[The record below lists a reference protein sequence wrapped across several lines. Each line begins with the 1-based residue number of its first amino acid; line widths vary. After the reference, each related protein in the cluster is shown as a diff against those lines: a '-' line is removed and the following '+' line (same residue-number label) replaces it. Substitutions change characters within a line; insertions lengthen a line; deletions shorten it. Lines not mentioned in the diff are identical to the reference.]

1 LEIRLN
7 NYRKRIITNNQQIM
21 KKLLTIPKQANVNIK
36 ESSTKDIAI
45 IGVSLK
51 LADYEDTENFWEDL
65 VSAKDR
71 IRAIPEQRKKDAD
84 DILRFMG
91 QDPEQLSYREMA
103 YLDRV
108 DEFDYRFF
116 HLSPKEAEIMSPNQ
130 RLFMQTA
137 WKALED
143 AGYGGTKLK
152 GAKVGVF
159 MGMSSAHEY
168 GELAGQIYRDDSE
181 QIFLSN
187 VPSNTATR
195 LSFVLDWRGPALMVD
210 TACSSS
216 LTAVHLACR
225 ALRANECK
233 LALVG
238 TVKTAILPVALEKV
252 EIESSDG
259 RTRTFD
265 DSSDG
270 TGGGEGVIAVLLK
283 PLNQALKDEDSIY
296 AVIKGSALNQDGTAA
311 GMTVPNADAQAE
323 LIDQAWKDAG
333 IDPRN
338 LKFIEA
344 HGTGTKLGDPIEI
357 DGINKA
363 FAKYTGDR
371 QFCAVGSVKTN
382 FGHLD
387 HAAGLIGLVK
397 AALSLQKKKIPPL
410 AHFKKAN
417 GKIPFENSPVFPAD
431 RLIDLSDAEQPLLCG
446 VSAFGLSGVNCHVV
460 LEEAPAPKQSDVS
473 PKVFH
478 RFEKKRCWLKVPAAP
493 YATNRDAV
501 FIKQA
506 PAQTSGQL
514 IYEIGIDSGEDW
526 LLNEHKAGGQKC
538 LVGAAYFQLLSEIAK
553 KQGYQS
559 PVEINNL
566 FWENLLAISPEQ
578 IRTSPD
584 RLVATLKASP
594 DGHAVSILRKQPTGT
609 WTQYATAEI
618 KNAPEQAPARL
629 DIEQIKAR
637 CETINR
643 SGRGFNSGNQGLVE
657 VGRRWDCL
665 AKIWKNDNE
674 RLTLLK
680 LKDEFKAD
688 LNRFDFHPPLLDAAL
703 SSGLTEAGFLPMM
716 CDSAI
721 LYRPV
726 GGEIYSYVT
735 AKSESEEIQKY
746 DVVLAD
752 ADGQVCAEFRGLTFK
767 RVQHQCGLFS
777 AVWLPK
783 QQQHV
788 QTAGEVCVLGH
799 FSPLQDRQTF
809 AIPRTENECL
819 ALIENLEKH
828 RIGRI
833 IYSPTLPDNDCASLA
848 ELETSLELGV
858 TGLFRLVKSLI
869 KHDGTRPLEILVIGK
884 NTFAVTNSEA
894 RLNPAYAA
902 LSGLA
907 KVIPLEYDNIACK
920 FLDLDDSATG
930 EQVLAEFT
938 GFDGTARPAAYCN
951 GTRYEQD
958 FRAIQST
965 ATAVAIKE
973 GGVYLITGGLGGMG
987 IAFAK
992 DLAAQK
998 HVKLAL
1004 IGRSGLPPRE
1014 EWAAVQDAKTVEKI
1028 NAILAIEASG
1038 SEVLVIA
1045 ADVSAPPQI
1054 EKAVNETREKL
1065 GNIDGVLHCAGI
1077 AGNGYLFRKEE
1088 ATFAGVLRPKI
1099 QGTWL
1104 LDRLTRQDKPD
1115 FFILCS
1121 ALSAVLGA
1129 PGQGDYIAAN
1139 AYQDAFAAFR
1149 NKQGLRTLA
1158 INWPAWKE
1166 TGMAFD
1172 WQATEGQYAL
1182 TTKEAID
1189 LLHQLLAYEGSQG
1202 IIVPP
1207 DLVIQDLSQSR
1218 KEKEPTE
1225 TKAEQTATVVLSGR
1239 DDGNYSSMEI
1249 AVAQAWAEVLGY
1261 DEINVLDDYYSL
1273 GGDSIDANKISNLIA
1288 KKLGAK
1294 VSMEVIFSH
1303 PTIAKYAAFIDNKNR
1318 PSESRSIE
1326 TVEKQPYYPASAAQ
1340 RRLYI
1345 LWELSKQSLGYN
1357 LPCILFIENRV
1368 DAGQLAR
1375 AFEKLI
1381 ARHESFRVSF
1391 AMKEGRLVQMIAD
1404 PVDFTLPEIAL
1415 KKSELDAYAKKFS
1428 RSFDLAK
1435 APLLRAELAT
1445 LDTGEQ
1451 VLLFDVHHIVADAFS
1466 LQIIFQ
1472 ELNALYKNE
1481 NLSELKIQYKD
1492 FARWQNAHFETE
1504 AFKVHQDYWLKQFEQ
1519 DIPVLDFPYDFQ
1531 RPPVITYE
1539 GAVLSFS
1546 VEEDLLNKVRHFS
1559 AKNETTPF
1567 MVFLSAFYLLF
1578 YKYSRQEDIIIA
1590 IADLGR
1596 NAPEVSETI
1605 GMFINHLA
1613 IRAFPKADKTP
1624 TAFLAE
1630 VKELMVNAYA
1640 HQEYPFDQLVQ
1651 KLNLPR
1657 DMSRDPLTGITF
1669 SYMNFEQPE
1678 QDENGLQFR
1687 PYQGQVKDSSK
1698 FDMAIFGTEFPD
1710 KIDFAIEYY
1719 SAILSAATMQ
1729 QFGARFLKT
1738 LDELVGEAAET
1749 IADIDVLMPE
1759 ERERI
1764 LVYFNRTDAAY
1775 PADQCVHEF
1784 FEAQAEKTPDAVAL
1798 VFGEKS
1804 LSYSELNSLAN
1815 QTARHL
1821 QSLGVGPEVL
1831 VGVCM
1836 TRSIEMIVG
1845 MLGILKAG
1853 GAYLPLDPEYPAE
1866 RLAFMVE
1873 DAQILV
1879 LLTQSS
1885 LTGTLP
1891 ATQAQVLCMDSAAE
1905 SLLQLEQS
1913 NIQSGVKP
1921 ENLSY
1926 VIYTSGSTGKPKGVA
1941 IEHRN
1946 TAAFISWSKTVF
1958 SPEELAGVAATTSIC
1973 FDLSVFEIFV
1983 PLAVGGRII
1992 LLENALRLP
2001 ELPADA
2007 NVTLL
2012 NTVPSVINEL
2022 VKLDLIPAS
2031 VQVVNLAGEAL
2042 KNDLVQRVYQSDTI
2056 KKVYNLYGPTE
2067 DTTYSTFALMKK
2079 GDTEAPLIGRPID
2092 NTQAFILDSNCR
2104 PVPIG
2109 VAGELYLGGAG
2120 LARGYLNRPE
2130 MTDERFIANPFGE
2143 AGSRLYK
2150 TGDLARFLA
2159 DGNIQY
2165 LGRLDNQ
2172 VKIRGFRIEI
2182 PEIEATLGKYPAIVE
2197 SAVLALESADRKE
2210 KTLVAYIVAEQN
2222 LDLAELRKFLNQWLP
2237 SHMAPSSFI
2246 LLDAMPLTPN
2256 GKMDRRA
2263 LEAIGGNSGVP
2274 ETQAVMPQTELEG
2287 QIAQLWKKILRV
2299 DKVGIHDNFFEV
2311 GGHSLL
2317 LLQLQQELQ
2326 AVLGKRPPMVD
2337 LFHYPTI
2344 HAFAAHLT
2352 GGAKAPESA
2361 APAPAVSSA
2370 TKDIAVIGMAGRFP
2384 GANDVDSFW
2393 ANLRDG
2399 VESISFFSEDEL
2411 LAEGIAPELVNNP
2424 AYVKANGILDGI
2436 EFFDAGFFGFSP
2448 REAEIMD
2455 PQQRLFMECAAAA
2468 IEHGGYD
2475 AERIN
2480 RPVGVFAGAGM
2491 NTYYT
2496 DNLSSNRE
2504 LLQAVGDY
2512 QLMVSNQNDFITT
2525 RTSYKLNLK
2534 GPSVNIQTACSTSLV
2549 AVHMAC
2555 QSLLNGE
2562 CDIALAGGVSVKAN
2576 QKRGYLYVDGMI
2588 LSPDGHCRAFD
2599 AAAQGTVGGNG
2610 VGIVMLKKLDQAIAD
2625 RDCIHAVI
2633 KGSAINNDGILKAG
2647 YTAPSVEGQAEV
2659 ITRAMRGIA
2668 PETITY
2674 IETHGT
2680 GTPMGDPIEIAALSQ
2695 AYQAHTEKKQFCAI
2709 GSVKTN
2715 IGHLDA
2721 AAGVAGLIKTIQ
2733 ALKHKALPPSL
2744 HFEKPNPEIDFAG
2757 SPFYVNS
2764 KQAEWTSGET
2774 PRRAGVSSFGI
2785 GGTNAHLVLEEAPEF
2800 VSDSHEQRPQ
2810 VLLLSARTEA
2820 ALEKATANLA
2830 EYFRQNP
2837 GIDLA
2842 DAAFTLNTGRKAFK
2856 HRRMLVCRTV
2866 DEAVKAL
2873 TTANGLLSRKCE
2885 NGGHPVVF
2893 LFSGQGSQYVN
2904 MASRLYADEPIFRE
2918 QVDRCA
2924 NILIP
2929 LMGLDIREIL
2939 YPGNGATE
2947 QYATKL
2953 EQTAVAQ
2960 PALFVIEYALSQL
2973 WMAWGIQPAA
2983 MLGHSIGEYVAA
2995 CLAGVFSLEQ
3005 ALELVALRGRLMQS
3019 LPAGA
3024 MLSVVLSE
3032 QQIQPYLSADISL
3045 AAVNAPSLCVV
3056 SGPTEAIEALENR
3069 LALQDIQSIRLHTS
3083 HAFHSAMME
3092 PILPAFV
3099 DCLSKM
3105 ALKAPQKPYISNLS
3119 GDWITA
3125 EQAIDPNYW
3134 ARHLRSAVRF
3144 SDGLETLLKDPASV
3158 FLEVGP
3164 GRVLTTLVKRHSPA
3178 TGEPETV
3185 SSLPSPKDPV
3195 DDHQA
3200 VLGALGKL
3208 WLAEA
3213 AVDWFAVHE
3222 RMKPSR
3228 IAMPTYPFERQRYW
3242 IAGKDAPAGNSP
3254 VPQNKKEKLPDWFY
3268 IPSWKISAPLNVWLE
3283 EESTP
3288 EPANWLLF
3296 VDDCGLGDWLA
3307 EQLEGL
3313 GQTVVTVKAGKEWN
3327 RLSDNAYMLNPETAE
3342 DYESLLNELSATQSL
3357 PQTIVH
3363 LWSVNRL
3370 DSRGTEAE
3378 ITSQA
3383 QATGFYSLLFLAQ
3396 ALGKQ
3401 QQQSPLELIAVS
3413 NNMQAV
3419 TGDEQ
3424 LQPQKATLLGPV
3436 QTIPQEY
3443 ANIQCRNVDV
3453 ILPIA
3458 NTESEQRLIGQ
3469 LLAEILGKTNDRV
3482 IAYRGKQ
3489 RWLPSYEPVH
3499 LEQAKTK
3506 KRSLLKQQGTY
3517 LVTGGLGG
3525 IGLTLAEYLA
3535 ENFSANLVLIGRSA
3549 FPEPKD
3555 WAGWLENHEADDE
3568 TSLKI
3573 QALQA
3578 LENQGAKLWIAQADA
3593 ANLQQMQAVVAKANE
3608 RFGPING
3615 VIHAAGLAGGG
3626 VIQRKTPDIAAS
3638 VLTPKVDGSVVLH
3651 TLFKDAKLDFLL
3663 LCSSLSAIFE
3673 AFGQVDYCA
3682 ANAFLDA
3689 YANYLRS
3696 QGIPAVSLNWDLWRE
3711 VGMAVKTATPDSL
3724 RERREQEMLLGIAPE
3739 EGREVF
3745 RLVMESALT
3754 RLVVSTQKLEP
3765 RMELATAAGLPE
3777 PEPNT
3782 ADSAMR
3788 MHSRPEL
3795 SVPLVVPRSNIELAL
3810 VNIWQKLLGIEPIG
3824 TQDDFFEL
3832 GGDSLLAIGLIS
3844 KIKEKLNKELSTAS
3858 LYQASTVEKQAILL
3872 MEQDDSSPW
3881 SPLVDIQPEGSKPP
3895 LFCVHPA
3902 GGHAIG
3908 YYDLSRCLDKDQ
3920 PFYGLQACGLEEG
3933 QKPYATA
3940 EEMAAFY
3947 LKTIKE
3953 HFPHG
3958 PYRLAGW
3965 SFGGL
3970 IAFELAQ
3977 QFRAQ
3982 GDEVAFLALFDTQL
3996 SDALTGDQVA
4006 EEDSAEILVNVM
4018 SVMIPDLSL
4027 EELRELDEEEQLHY
4041 VMDKALRVGFFPP
4054 GTDFMVFKRLWE
4066 VLISNRRIIQ
4076 TYIPKVYEGKVSF
4089 FQAAELGKG
4098 LHVKTGEAWQQFVAQ
4113 ELDLHIIP
4121 GNHYNMVG
4129 SPQVEVLAEKLTQC
4143 MVSV

>member
-1 LEIRLN
+1 
-7 NYRKRIITNNQQIM
+7 M
-21 KKLLTIPKQANVNIK
+21 KKILTIPKQANIK
-36 ESSTKDIAI
+36 VKETSTKDIAI

-65 VSAKDR
+65 VAAKDR
-71 IRAIPEQRKKDAD
+71 IRSIPEQRKKDAD

-91 QDPEQLSYREMA
+91 QDPEQLRYREIA
-103 YLDRV
+103 YMDRV

-143 AGYGGTKLK
+143 AGYGGAKLK

-159 MGMSSAHEY
+159 MGMSSAREY
-168 GELAGQIYRDDSE
+168 ADLAGQIYPENSE

-238 TVKTAILPVALEKV
+238 SVKTAILPVALDKV

-265 DSSDG
+265 DASDG

-338 LKFIEA
+338 LRFIEA

-357 DGINKA
+357 DGMNKA
-363 FAKYTGDR
+363 FAKYTSDK

-417 GKIPFENSPVFPAD
+417 SKIPFENSPVFPAD
-431 RLIDLSDAEQPLLCG
+431 RLIDLSEAEQPLLCG
-446 VSAFGLSGVNCHVV
+446 VSAFGLSGVNCHIV
-460 LEEAPAPKQSDVS
+460 LEEAPTPKQTDAS

-501 FIKQA
+501 FIKHA
-506 PAQTSGQL
+506 PTQTPGQL
-514 IYEIGIDSGEDW
+514 IYEIGMDSGEDW
-526 LLNEHKAGGQKC
+526 LLNEHKAGGQTC
-538 LVGAAYFQLLSEIAK
+538 LVGVAYFQLLSEIAK

-559 PVEINNL
+559 PLEINDL

-584 RLVATLKASP
+584 KLIATLKASP
-594 DGHAVSILRKQPTGT
+594 DGHAVSILRKQPTGN
-609 WTQYATAEI
+609 WMQYATAEI
-618 KNAPEQAPARL
+618 KTAPEAVPARL
-629 DIEQIKAR
+629 DLEQIKAR
-637 CETINR
+637 CEAIKLPEND
-643 SGRGFNSGNQGLVE
+643 FDSGNHGLVE
-657 VGRRWDCL
+657 VGRRWDCV
-665 AKIWKNDNE
+665 AKIWKNDEE

-680 LKDEFKAD
+680 LKDEFKTD
-688 LNRFDFHPPLLDAAL
+688 LNRFEFHPPLLDAAL
-703 SSGLTEAGFLPMM
+703 SSGLTEPGFLPMM
-716 CDSAI
+716 CGSAK
-721 LYRPV
+721 LYRPI
-726 GGEIYSYVT
+726 GGEIYSYVKS
-735 AKSESEEIQKY
+735 KSESNEIQKY

-752 ADGQVCAEFRGLTFK
+752 ADGQIIAEFDGLTFK
-767 RVQHQCGLFS
+767 RVQNECQLFS
-777 AVWLPK
+777 AIWLPK
-783 QQQHV
+783 KQQYS

-799 FSPLQDRQTF
+799 FQPLQHIQAFD
-809 AIPRTENECL
+809 IPRSEDECL

-828 RIGRI
+828 RIGKI
-833 IYSPTLPDNDCASLA
+833 IYSPSLPDSDCASLE
-848 ELETSLELGV
+848 ELETRLNLGV
-858 TGLFRLVKSLI
+858 TGLFRLVKALI

-884 NTFAVTNSEA
+884 NTYAVTNNETN
-894 RLNPAYAA
+894 LNPAYAA

-907 KVIPLEYDNIACK
+907 KVIQLEYDNIACK
-920 FLDLDDSATG
+920 FLDLDDSTTA
-930 EQVLAEFT
+930 EQVLAELT
-938 GFDGTARPAAYCN
+938 GFDSPVRPAAYRN
-951 GTRYEQD
+951 GIRYEQD
-958 FRAIQST
+958 FQAIQSSGT
-965 ATAVAIKE
+965 AIEIKE
-973 GGVYLITGGLGGMG
+973 DGVYLITGGLGGMG
-987 IAFAK
+987 MEFAK

-998 HVKLAL
+998 RVKLAL
-1004 IGRSGLPPRE
+1004 IGRAGLPPRE
-1014 EWAAVQDAKTVEKI
+1014 GWAEIQKEDGKTAEKI
-1028 NAILAIEASG
+1028 NAILAMEASG
-1038 SEVLVIA
+1038 SQVLVIC
-1045 ADVSAPPQI
+1045 ADVSNPVQM

-1077 AGNGYLFRKEE
+1077 AGDGYLFRKEE
-1088 ATFAGVLRPKI
+1088 STFAAVLRPKI

-1104 LDRLTRQDKPD
+1104 LDRLIRQDKPD

-1172 WQATEGQYAL
+1172 WQANQSQYAL

-1189 LLHQLLAYEGSQG
+1189 LLHKLLAYEGSQAV
-1202 IIVPP
+1202 IVPP
-1207 DLVIQDLSQSR
+1207 GFSIQEAFQSPTQ
-1218 KEKEPTE
+1218 KERTE
-1225 TKAEQTATVVLSGR
+1225 TKADVREEPATVILSGK
-1239 DDGNYSSMEI
+1239 DDGNYSPVEI

-1273 GGDSIDANKISNLIA
+1273 GGDSIDANKISNVIA

-1303 PTIAKYAAFIDNKNR
+1303 PTIEKYAAFIEKKNR
-1318 PSESRSIE
+1318 ESESRHAIE
-1326 TVEKQPYYPASAAQ
+1326 VIAKQAYYPVSAAQ

-1357 LPCILFIENRV
+1357 LPCILFIENKV
-1368 DAGQLAR
+1368 DAGQLAL

-1391 AMKEGRLVQMIAD
+1391 AMKDGQLVQVIAD
-1404 PVDFTLPEIAL
+1404 QVDFTLPEIAL
-1415 KKSELDAYAKKFS
+1415 KKSELDAYAGKFS
-1428 RSFDLAK
+1428 RPFDLAK
-1435 APLLRAELAT
+1435 APLLRAEVAT

-1472 ELNALYKNE
+1472 ELNALYQNE
-1481 NLSELKIQYKD
+1481 DLPELKIQYKD
-1492 FARWQNAHFETE
+1492 FSRWQNAHFESE

-1539 GAVLSFS
+1539 GAVLTFS
-1546 VEEDLLNKVRHFS
+1546 VEEDLLAKVRNFS

-1578 YKYSRQEDIIIA
+1578 HKYSRQEDIIIA

-1613 IRAFPKADKTP
+1613 IRAFPKDDKTP
-1624 TAFLAE
+1624 TEFLAE
-1630 VKELMVNAYA
+1630 VKDLMVNAYA

-1669 SYMNFEQPE
+1669 SYMNFKQPE
-1678 QDENGLQFR
+1678 QDESGLQFR
-1687 PYQGQVKDSSK
+1687 PYEGQVKDSSK

-1719 SAILSAATMQ
+1719 SAVLSEATMQ

-1738 LDELVGEAAET
+1738 LGELVGEAAKT
-1749 IADIDVLMPE
+1749 IADIDILTPE
-1759 ERERI
+1759 EREKI
-1764 LVYFNRTDAAY
+1764 LVDFNRTEAPY

-1821 QSLGVGPEVL
+1821 QSIGVGPEIL

-1836 TRSIEMIVG
+1836 QRSIEMIVG

-1853 GAYLPLDPEYPAE
+1853 GAYLPLDPDYPAE

-1873 DAQILV
+1873 DAQTPV

-1885 LTGTLP
+1885 LTETLP

-1905 SLLQLEQS
+1905 SLRQLNPS

-1921 ENLSY
+1921 ENLAY

-1941 IEHRN
+1941 IKHQN
-1946 TAAFISWSKTVF
+1946 TAAFITWSKTVF
-1958 SPEELAGVAATTSIC
+1958 SAEELAGVAATTSIC

-1983 PLAVGGRII
+1983 PLSVGGSII
-1992 LLENALRLP
+1992 LLENALQLP
-2001 ELPADA
+2001 DLPADA

-2022 VKLDLIPAS
+2022 VKLNLIPAS

-2092 NTQAFILDSNCR
+2092 NTQAFILDNNCR

-2130 MTDERFIANPFGE
+2130 MTAERFIANPFGDD
-2143 AGSRLYK
+2143 GSRLYK

-2182 PEIEATLGKYPAIVE
+2182 PEIEATLAKYPAIAE
-2197 SAVLALESADRKE
+2197 SAVLALENSDRKE
-2210 KTLVAYIVAEQN
+2210 KSLVAYIVADNN
-2222 LDLAELRKFLNQWLP
+2222 LDLAELRKFLNKWLP
-2237 SHMAPSSFI
+2237 NHMVPSSFI

-2263 LEAIGGNSGVP
+2263 LEGMAGNSLAA
-2274 ETQAVMPQTELEG
+2274 ESHHYVMPQTEMEG
-2287 QIAQLWKKILRV
+2287 QIAGLWKKVLHV

-2326 AVLGKRPPMVD
+2326 TVLGKRPPMVD

-2352 GGAKAPESA
+2352 GGAKASESV
-2361 APAPAVSSA
+2361 APAPLAAS
-2370 TKDIAVIGMAGRFP
+2370 TTNDIAVIGMAGRFP
-2384 GANDVDSFW
+2384 GASDVDSYW
-2393 ANLRDG
+2393 KNLCDG
-2399 VESISFFSEDEL
+2399 VESISFFSEEEL
-2411 LAEGIAPELVNNP
+2411 LAEGVDPALIDNP

-2436 EFFDAGFFGFSP
+2436 EFFDAAFFGFSP

-2455 PQQRLFMECAAAA
+2455 PQQRLFMECAAKA
-2468 IEHGGYD
+2468 IEHAGYD
-2475 AERIN
+2475 ADRIT

-2496 DNLSSNRE
+2496 DNLAPHRE
-2504 LLQAVGDY
+2504 LLQSVGDY

-2562 CDIALAGGVSVKAN
+2562 CDMALAGGVSVKSN
-2576 QKRGYLYVDGMI
+2576 QKSGYLYVDGMI

-2599 AAAQGTVGGNG
+2599 ADARGTVGGNG

-2625 RDCIHAVI
+2625 KDCIHAVI

-2647 YTAPSVEGQAEV
+2647 YTAPSVAGQAEV
-2659 ITRAMRGIA
+2659 ITRAMRGID
-2668 PETITY
+2668 PETVGY

-2680 GTPMGDPIEIAALSQ
+2680 GTAMGDPIEIAALTQ
-2695 AYQAHTEKKQFCAI
+2695 AYQAHTGKKQFCAI

-2733 ALKHKALPPSL
+2733 ALKHKSLPPSL

-2764 KQAEWTSGET
+2764 QQAEWTSGAT

-2785 GGTNAHLVLEEAPEF
+2785 GGTNAHVVLEEAPKF
-2800 VSDSHEQRPQ
+2800 VSTSHESRPQ
-2810 VLLLSARTEA
+2810 VLLLSARTES

-2830 EYFRQNP
+2830 EHFRQNP

-2866 DEAVKAL
+2866 DEAVKTL
-2873 TTANGLLSRKCE
+2873 STANGLLNRKCE
-2885 NGGHPVVF
+2885 SDGHPVVF

-2904 MASRLYADEPIFRE
+2904 MASGLYAHEPIFRE

-2939 YPGNGATE
+2939 YPANGATE
-2947 QYATKL
+2947 QQATEL

-2973 WMAWGIQPAA
+2973 WMTWGVRPAA

-3019 LPAGA
+3019 LPAGS

-3032 QQIQPYLSADISL
+3032 QEIQPYLSADISL

-3092 PILPAFV
+3092 PILPAFL
-3099 DCLSKM
+3099 DCLKKM
-3105 ALKAPQKPYISNLS
+3105 ELKAPQKPYISNLS

-3125 EQAIDPNYW
+3125 GQATDPNYW
-3134 ARHLRSAVRF
+3134 VQHLRSAVRF
-3144 SDGLETLLKDPASV
+3144 TDGMETLLKDPESV

-3164 GRVLTTLVKRHSPA
+3164 GRVLTTLVKRHSPSA
-3178 TGEPETV
+3178 GGPEAV
-3185 SSLPSPKDPV
+3185 SSLPSPTDPV

-3200 VLGALGKL
+3200 VLAALGKL
-3208 WLAEA
+3208 WLAGTS
-3213 AVDWFAVHE
+3213 VDWFAVHE
-3222 RMKPSR
+3222 RMKQSR
-3228 IAMPTYPFERQRYW
+3228 IALPTYPFERQRYW
-3242 IAGKDAPAGNSP
+3242 IDGKDAPAGNLP
-3254 VPQNKKEKLPDWFY
+3254 VSQNTREKLPDWFY
-3268 IPSWKISAPLNVWLE
+3268 LPSWKISAPLNLWLE
-3283 EESTP
+3283 QEQTP

-3296 VDDCGLGDWLA
+3296 ADDCGLGDSLA

-3313 GQTVVTVKAGKEWN
+3313 GQAVVTVKTGKAWR
-3327 RLSDNAYMLNPETAE
+3327 RLSDNAYVLNPETAE
-3342 DYESLLNELSATQSL
+3342 DYETLLNELSATQNL

-3370 DSRGTEAE
+3370 DNTGTEAE
-3378 ITSQA
+3378 ITAQA

-3396 ALGKQ
+3396 ALGK

-3424 LQPQKATLLGPV
+3424 LQPEKATLLGPV

-3453 ILPIA
+3453 VLPIA
-3458 NTESEQRLIGQ
+3458 NIESERRLLEQ
-3469 LLAEILGKTNDRV
+3469 LLAEVLSKTDDRT
-3482 IAYRGKQ
+3482 IAYRGKH

-3506 KRSLLKQQGTY
+3506 KRSLLKEKGTY
-3517 LVTGGLGG
+3517 LITGGLGG
-3525 IGLTLAEYLA
+3525 IGLTLAEYLGK
-3535 ENFSANLVLIGRSA
+3535 NFSANLILIGRSA
-3549 FPEPKD
+3549 FPQQND
-3555 WAGWLENHEADDE
+3555 WPGWLESHEADDE

-3573 QALQA
+3573 QALQD
-3578 LENQGAKLWIAQADA
+3578 LENQGARLWIAQADA
-3593 ANLQQMQAVVAKANE
+3593 ANLQQMQDVVAKASE
-3608 RFGPING
+3608 RFGSIHG

-3626 VIQRKTPDIAAS
+3626 VIQRKTPEIAAS
-3638 VLTPKVDGSVVLH
+3638 VLAPKVDGSVILH
-3651 TLFKDAKLDFLL
+3651 TLFKDAKLDFVL

-3696 QGIPAVSLNWDLWRE
+3696 TGIPAISLNWDLWRE

-3765 RMELATAAGLPE
+3765 RLERSTAAGLPE
-3777 PEPNT
+3777 PEPKT
-3782 ADSAMR
+3782 ADSVMR

-3795 SVPLVVPRSNIELAL
+3795 SSPLILPRSNIELAL

-3858 LYQASTVEKQAILL
+3858 LYQASTVEKQAMLL
-3872 MEQDDSSPW
+3872 AGQNDSLLW

-3902 GGHAIG
+3902 GGHAIC

-3953 HFPHG
+3953 HFPRG
-3958 PYRLAGW
+3958 PYWLAGW

-3996 SDALTGDQVA
+3996 SDTLTGDQVA

-4027 EELRELDEEEQLHY
+4027 EALRELDEEEQLHY
-4041 VMDKALRVGFFPP
+4041 VMDKALQVGFFPP
-4054 GTDFMVFKRLWE
+4054 GTDFMVFKRLWN
-4066 VLISNRRIIQ
+4066 VLITNRRIIQ
-4076 TYIPKVYEGKVSF
+4076 AYIPKNYEGKVSF

-4098 LHVKTGEAWQQFVAQ
+4098 LHVKTGEAWQPFFGQ

-4121 GNHYNMVG
+4121 GNHYNMVS

-4143 MVSV
+4143 MKRVSEN

>member
-1 LEIRLN
+1 
-7 NYRKRIITNNQQIM
+7 M
-21 KKLLTIPKQANVNIK
+21 KKILTIPKQANVNIK

-84 DILRFMG
+84 EILRFLG
-91 QDPEQLSYREMA
+91 QDPEQFSYREIA

-283 PLNQALKDEDSIY
+283 PLNQALKDQDSIY

-338 LKFIEA
+338 LRFIEA

-363 FAKYTGDR
+363 FAKYTNDR
-371 QFCAVGSVKTN
+371 QFCAVSSVKTN

-417 GKIPFENSPVFPAD
+417 SKIPFANSPVFPAD

-460 LEEAPAPKQSDVS
+460 LEEAPAPKQTDVS

-501 FIKQA
+501 FIKQT
-506 PAQTSGQL
+506 PAQTPGQL

-526 LLNEHKAGGQKC
+526 LLNEHKAGGQTC
-538 LVGAAYFQLLSEIAK
+538 LVGVAYFQLLAEIAK
-553 KQGYQS
+553 KQGYKS
-559 PVEINNL
+559 PLAVHEL
-566 FWENLLAISPEQ
+566 FWENLLVITPEE

-594 DGHAVSILRKQPTGT
+594 DGHAVSVLRKQPAGN

-618 KNAPEQAPARL
+618 KTAFDTAPARL

-637 CETINR
+637 CEAIELP
-643 SGRGFNSGNQGLVE
+643 GRGFNSGNQSLVE

-665 AKIWKNDNE
+665 EKIWKNDNE

-703 SSGLTEAGFLPMM
+703 SSGLTEPGFLPMM
-716 CDSAI
+716 CADAK
-721 LYRPV
+721 LYRPI

-752 ADGQVCAEFRGLTFK
+752 ADGQLCAEFRGLTFK
-767 RVQHQCGLFS
+767 RVQHQCGLFRT
-777 AVWLPK
+777 VWLPK
-783 QQQHV
+783 EQQHL
-788 QTAGEVCVLGH
+788 QTPGEVCVLGN

-809 AIPRTENECL
+809 AIPRSEDQCM

-828 RIGRI
+828 RIGKI
-833 IYSPTLPDNDCASLA
+833 IYSPSLPDGDCASLE
-848 ELETSLELGV
+848 ELESSLDLGV
-858 TGLFRLVKSLI
+858 TGLFRLVKNLI
-869 KHDGTRPLEILVIGK
+869 KQNGTRALEILVIGK
-884 NTFAVTNSEA
+884 NTFEVTNDEPH
-894 RLNPAYAA
+894 LNPAYAA

-920 FLDLDDSATG
+920 FLDLDDTATA

-938 GFDGTARPAAYCN
+938 GFDSPARPAAYRN
-951 GTRYEQD
+951 GIRYEQD
-958 FRAIQST
+958 FRAIQSSG
-965 ATAVAIKE
+965 TAVAIKE
-973 GGVYLITGGLGGMG
+973 QGVYLITGGLGGMG
-987 IAFAK
+987 IEFAK

-998 HVKLAL
+998 SVKLAL
-1004 IGRSGLPPRE
+1004 IGRTGLPPRE
-1014 EWAAVQDAKTVEKI
+1014 EWAAAQDGKVAEKI
-1028 NAILAIEASG
+1028 KVILDIEAGG

-1045 ADVSAPPQI
+1045 ADVSDPVQMEQAI
-1054 EKAVNETREKL
+1054 NETREKL

-1077 AGNGYLFRKEE
+1077 AGDGYLFRKEE

-1172 WQATEGQYAL
+1172 WQVSESQYAL

-1189 LLHQLLAYEGSQG
+1189 LLHKLLAYEGSQG

-1207 DLVIQDLSQSR
+1207 DLVIQDVSQAP
-1218 KEKEPTE
+1218 KEKEHTE
-1225 TKAEQTATVVLSGR
+1225 TKAKQQATVVLSGR
-1239 DDGNYSSMEI
+1239 DDGSYSPVEI
-1249 AVAQAWAEVLGY
+1249 AVAQSWAEILGY

-1288 KKLGAK
+1288 KKLGTK
-1294 VSMEVIFSH
+1294 VSMDVIFSH
-1303 PTIAKYAAFIDNKNR
+1303 PTIEKYAAFIDNKNR
-1318 PSESRSIE
+1318 DSESRNAIE
-1326 TVEKQPYYPASAAQ
+1326 VVEKQPYYPASAAQ

-1357 LPCILFIENRV
+1357 LPSILFIENKV

-1375 AFEKLI
+1375 AFDKLI

-1391 AMKEGRLVQMIAD
+1391 AMKEGRLVQVIAD
-1404 PVDFTLPEIAL
+1404 HVDFTLSEIAL
-1415 KKSELDAYAKKFS
+1415 KRSELDAYAGKFS
-1428 RSFDLAK
+1428 RPFDLAK

-1472 ELNALYKNE
+1472 ELNAFYKNE
-1481 NLSELKIQYKD
+1481 NLPELKIQYKD

-1504 AFKVHQDYWLKQFEQ
+1504 AFKVHRDYWLKQFEQ
-1519 DIPVLDFPYDFQ
+1519 DIPVLDFPFDFQ

-1546 VEEDLLNKVRHFS
+1546 VDEELLNKVRHFS

-1578 YKYSRQEDIIIA
+1578 HKYSRQDDIIIA

-1613 IRAFPKADKTP
+1613 IRAFPKDEKTP
-1624 TAFLAE
+1624 AAFLAE

-1678 QDENGLQFR
+1678 QDESGLQFR

-1719 SAILSAATMQ
+1719 SAVLSEATME

-1738 LDELVGEAAET
+1738 LGELVGEAAKT
-1749 IADIDVLMPE
+1749 IADIDVLTAG
-1759 ERERI
+1759 EREKI
-1764 LVYFNRTDAAY
+1764 LVDFNRTRVPY

-1798 VFGEKS
+1798 VFGEQS

-1815 QTARHL
+1815 QTALHL
-1821 QSLGVGPEVL
+1821 QSIGVGPEVL

-1836 TRSIEMIVG
+1836 QRSIEMIVG

-1853 GAYLPLDPEYPAE
+1853 GAYLPLDPDYPAE
-1866 RLAFMVE
+1866 RLAFMLE

-1891 ATQAQVLCMDSAAE
+1891 ATQARILCMDSAAE
-1905 SLLQLEQS
+1905 SLRQLNS
-1913 NIQSGVKP
+1913 ANIQSAVKP
-1921 ENLSY
+1921 DNLAY

-1941 IEHRN
+1941 INHRN
-1946 TAAFISWSKTVF
+1946 TAAFIAWSKTVF
-1958 SPEELAGVAATTSIC
+1958 SLEELAGVAATTSIC

-1983 PLAVGGRII
+1983 PLAVGGSSI

-2092 NTQAFILDSNCR
+2092 NTQAFILDNNCR

-2197 SAVLALESADRKE
+2197 SAVLALESSDRKE
-2210 KTLVAYIVAEQN
+2210 KTLVAYIVADQN
-2222 LDLAELRKFLNQWLP
+2222 LDPAELKKFLNQWLP
-2237 SHMAPSSFI
+2237 SHMVPSSFI

-2263 LEAIGGNSGVP
+2263 LEAIGGNSGAP
-2274 ETQAVMPQTELEG
+2274 ENQAVMPQTELEER
-2287 QIAQLWKKILRV
+2287 IAGLWKKVLRV

-2326 AVLGKRPPMVD
+2326 TVLGKRPPMVD

-2352 GGAKAPESA
+2352 GGAKAPEIA
-2361 APAPAVSSA
+2361 APAPAVSST

-2384 GANDVDSFW
+2384 GASDVDSFW

-2399 VESISFFSEDEL
+2399 IESISFFSEEEL
-2411 LAEGIAPELVNNP
+2411 LAEGIDPVLVRNP
-2424 AYVKANGILDGI
+2424 SYVKANGILDGI
-2436 EFFDAGFFGFSP
+2436 ELFDAAFFGFSP

-2468 IEHGGYD
+2468 IEHAGYD

-2562 CDIALAGGVSVKAN
+2562 CDIALAGGISVKAN
-2576 QKRGYLYVDGMI
+2576 QKSGYLYVDGMI

-2625 RDCIHAVI
+2625 KDCIHAVI

-2680 GTPMGDPIEIAALSQ
+2680 GTPMGDPIEIAALTQ
-2695 AYQAHTEKKQFCAI
+2695 AYQAHTGKKQFCAI

-2721 AAGVAGLIKTIQ
+2721 AAGIAGLIKTIQ
-2733 ALKHKALPPSL
+2733 ALKHKSLPPSL
-2744 HFEKPNPEIDFAG
+2744 HFKKPNPEIDFAG

-2764 KQAEWTSGET
+2764 RQAEWTSGGT

-2785 GGTNAHLVLEEAPEF
+2785 GGTNAHLVLEEAPE
-2800 VSDSHEQRPQ
+2800 VLPASHESRPQ
-2810 VLLLSARTEA
+2810 VLLLSARTES

-2830 EYFRQNP
+2830 EHFRQNP
-2837 GIDLA
+2837 DINLA
-2842 DAAFTLNTGRKAFK
+2842 DAAFTLNTGRKVFK
-2856 HRRMLVCRTV
+2856 HRRMLVCRTA
-2866 DEAVKAL
+2866 DEAVKTL
-2873 TTANGLLSRKCE
+2873 STANGLLSRKCE
-2885 NGGHPVVF
+2885 SDGHPVVF

-2904 MASRLYADEPIFRE
+2904 MASGLYAREPVFRE

-2929 LMGLDIREIL
+2929 LMGLDIRDIL
-2939 YPGNGATE
+2939 YPANGATE
-2947 QYATKL
+2947 QQATEL

-2973 WMAWGIQPAA
+2973 WMAWGVQPAA

-3032 QQIQPYLSADISL
+3032 QQIQPYLNADISL
-3045 AAVNAPSLCVV
+3045 AAVNASSLSVV
-3056 SGPTEAIEALENR
+3056 SGPSDAIEALENR
-3069 LALQDIQSIRLHTS
+3069 LSLQDIQSIRLHTS

-3105 ALKAPQKPYISNLS
+3105 TLNAPQKPYISNLS
-3119 GDWITA
+3119 GDWVTA
-3125 EQAIDPNYW
+3125 EQATDPNYW

-3144 SDGLETLLKDPASV
+3144 TDGMETLLKAPESV

-3164 GRVLTTLVKRHSPA
+3164 GRVLTTLVKRHSPS

-3195 DDHQA
+3195 DDDQT
-3200 VLGALGKL
+3200 VLAALGKL
-3208 WLAEA
+3208 WLAGVSA
-3213 AVDWFAVHE
+3213 DWFAVHE
-3222 RMKPSR
+3222 RMKPRR

-3242 IAGKDAPAGNSP
+3242 IDGKDAPAGNSP
-3254 VPQNKKEKLPDWFY
+3254 VPQNTREKLPDWFY
-3268 IPSWKISAPLNVWLE
+3268 LPSWKISAPLNLWLE
-3283 EESTP
+3283 QEQTP

-3296 VDDCGLGDWLA
+3296 IDDCGLGDSLA

-3313 GQTVVTVKAGKEWN
+3313 GQAVVTVKAGKAW
-3327 RLSDNAYMLNPETAE
+3327 RQLSDNAYVMNPETAE
-3342 DYESLLNELSATQSL
+3342 DYETLLNQLRATQSL

-3370 DSRGTEAE
+3370 DSRGTETE
-3378 ITSQA
+3378 ITAQA

-3396 ALGKQ
+3396 VLGK

-3424 LQPQKATLLGPV
+3424 LQPEKATLLGPV

-3443 ANIQCRNVDV
+3443 ANIQCRSVDV
-3453 ILPIA
+3453 TLPIA
-3458 NTESEQRLIGQ
+3458 NAESEQRLIGQ
-3469 LLAEILGKTNDRV
+3469 LLAEILSKTADRA

-3489 RWLPSYEPVH
+3489 RWLPSYESIH

-3506 KRSLLKQQGTY
+3506 KRSLLKEKGTY
-3517 LVTGGLGG
+3517 LITGGLGG
-3525 IGLTLAEYLA
+3525 IGLTLAEYLGK
-3535 ENFSANLVLIGRSA
+3535 NFSANLILIGRSA
-3549 FPEPKD
+3549 FPQQND
-3555 WAGWLENHEADDE
+3555 WAGWLESHEADDE

-3578 LENQGAKLWIAQADA
+3578 LENQGVRLWIAQADA
-3593 ANLQQMQAVVAKANE
+3593 ANLQQMQDVVAKANE
-3608 RFGPING
+3608 RFGPIHG

-3626 VIQRKTPDIAAS
+3626 VIQRKTPETAAS
-3638 VLTPKVDGSVVLH
+3638 VLAPKVDGSVVLH

-3689 YANYLRS
+3689 YALYLRS
-3696 QGIPAVSLNWDLWRE
+3696 QGIPAISLNWDLWRE

-3724 RERREQEMLLGIAPE
+3724 RERREQEMQLGITPE

-3754 RLVVSTQKLEP
+3754 RLMVSTQKLEP
-3765 RMELATAAGLPE
+3765 RLERPATAALPE
-3777 PEPNT
+3777 PEPKT

-3844 KIKEKLNKELSTAS
+3844 KLKEKLNKELSTAS

-3902 GGHAIG
+3902 GGHAIC

-3920 PFYGLQACGLEEG
+3920 PFYGLQASGLEEG
-3933 QKPYATA
+3933 QEPYATA

-3953 HFPHG
+3953 HFPQG

-3977 QFRAQ
+3977 QFRVQ
-3982 GDEVAFLALFDTQL
+3982 GDEVALLALFDTQL
-3996 SDALTGDQVA
+3996 SDTLTGDQVA

-4018 SVMIPDLSL
+4018 SEMIPDLSL
-4027 EELRELDEEEQLHY
+4027 QELRELDGEEEQLHY
-4041 VMDKALRVGFFPP
+4041 VMDKALEVGFFPP
-4054 GTDFMVFKRLWE
+4054 GTDFMVFRRLWE
-4066 VLISNRRIIQ
+4066 VLITNRRIIQ
-4076 TYIPKVYEGKVSF
+4076 TYIPKRYDGKISF
-4089 FQAAELGKG
+4089 FQATELGKG
-4098 LHVKTGEAWQQFVAQ
+4098 LHVKTSEAWKQFVAQ

-4121 GNHYNMVG
+4121 GNHYNMVS
-4129 SPQVEVLAEKLTQC
+4129 SPQVEVLADKLALC
-4143 MVSV
+4143 MERINVSGLS

>member
-1 LEIRLN
+1 V
-7 NYRKRIITNNQQIM
+7 M
-21 KKLLTIPKQANVNIK
+21 
-36 ESSTKDIAI
+36 
-45 IGVSLK
+45 
-51 LADYEDTENFWEDL
+51 
-65 VSAKDR
+65 
-71 IRAIPEQRKKDAD
+71 
-84 DILRFMG
+84 
-91 QDPEQLSYREMA
+91 
-103 YLDRV
+103 
-108 DEFDYRFF
+108 
-116 HLSPKEAEIMSPNQ
+116 
-130 RLFMQTA
+130 
-137 WKALED
+137 
-143 AGYGGTKLK
+143 
-152 GAKVGVF
+152 
-159 MGMSSAHEY
+159 
-168 GELAGQIYRDDSE
+168 
-181 QIFLSN
+181 
-187 VPSNTATR
+187 
-195 LSFVLDWRGPALMVD
+195 
-210 TACSSS
+210 
-216 LTAVHLACR
+216 
-225 ALRANECK
+225 
-233 LALVG
+233 
-238 TVKTAILPVALEKV
+238 
-252 EIESSDG
+252 
-259 RTRTFD
+259 
-265 DSSDG
+265 
-270 TGGGEGVIAVLLK
+270 
-283 PLNQALKDEDSIY
+283 
-296 AVIKGSALNQDGTAA
+296 
-311 GMTVPNADAQAE
+311 
-323 LIDQAWKDAG
+323 
-333 IDPRN
+333 
-338 LKFIEA
+338 
-344 HGTGTKLGDPIEI
+344 
-357 DGINKA
+357 
-363 FAKYTGDR
+363 
-371 QFCAVGSVKTN
+371 
-382 FGHLD
+382 
-387 HAAGLIGLVK
+387 
-397 AALSLQKKKIPPL
+397 
-410 AHFKKAN
+410 
-417 GKIPFENSPVFPAD
+417 
-431 RLIDLSDAEQPLLCG
+431 
-446 VSAFGLSGVNCHVV
+446 
-460 LEEAPAPKQSDVS
+460 EEAPAPKQAHVP

-506 PAQTSGQL
+506 LVETPGQV
-514 IYEIGIDSGEDW
+514 IYEIGMDSGEDW
-526 LLNEHKAGGQKC
+526 LLNEHKAGGQTC

-553 KQGYQS
+553 KQGYKS
-559 PVEINNL
+559 PLEVNEL
-566 FWENLLAISPEQ
+566 FWENLLAISPEE

-584 RLVATLKASP
+584 KLIATLKASSN
-594 DGHAVSILRKQPTGT
+594 GHAVSILRKQTTGA
-609 WTQYATAEI
+609 WMQYATAEI
-618 KNAPEQAPARL
+618 KTAPEQAPTRL

-637 CETINR
+637 CEAIKLSEN
-643 SGRGFNSGNQGLVE
+643 GFGNGNHGLVE

-665 AKIWKNDNE
+665 EKIWKNDNE

-688 LNRFDFHPPLLDAAL
+688 LNRFEFHPPLLDAAL
-703 SSGLTEAGFLPMM
+703 SSGLTEPGFLPIMSG
-716 CDSAI
+716 SAK
-721 LYRPV
+721 LYRPIS
-726 GGEIYSYVT
+726 GEIYSYVKG
-735 AKSESEEIQKY
+735 KSESKEIQKY

-752 ADGQVCAEFRGLTFK
+752 ADGQISAEFHGLTFK
-767 RVQHQCGLFS
+767 RVQNECQLLS

-783 QQQHV
+783 QQQYS
-788 QTAGEVCVLGH
+788 QTPGEVCVLGH
-799 FSPLQDRQTF
+799 FQPLQGIQAFD
-809 AIPRTENECL
+809 IPRSEDERL
-819 ALIENLEKH
+819 ALIQTLEKQQ
-828 RIGRI
+828 IGKI
-833 IYSPTLPDNDCASLA
+833 IYSPSLPDRDCASLE
-848 ELETSLELGV
+848 ELETRLDLGV
-858 TGLFRLVKSLI
+858 INLFRLVKTLI

-884 NTFAVTNSEA
+884 NTYAVTNSEA
-894 RLNPAYAA
+894 HLNPENAA

-907 KVIPLEYDNIACK
+907 KVIHCEYDNIACK
-920 FLDLDDSATG
+920 FLDLDDVTTG
-930 EQVLAEFT
+930 EQVLAELT
-938 GFDGTARPAAYCN
+938 GFDSPARSAAYRN
-951 GTRYEQD
+951 GIRYEQD
-958 FRAIQST
+958 FQAIQSSGT
-965 ATAVAIKE
+965 AIEIKE
-973 GGVYLITGGLGGMG
+973 EGVYLITGGLGGMG
-987 IAFAK
+987 MEFAK
-992 DLAAQK
+992 DLAAK
-998 HVKLAL
+998 KRVKLAL

-1014 EWAAVQDAKTVEKI
+1014 EWAATQDGKVAEKI
-1028 NAILAIEASG
+1028 NAILAMEASG
-1038 SEVLVIA
+1038 STVLVIA
-1045 ADVSAPPQI
+1045 ADVSDPVQMEQAI
-1054 EKAVNETREKL
+1054 NETREKL

-1077 AGNGYLFRKEE
+1077 AGDGYLFRKEE
-1088 ATFAGVLRPKI
+1088 ETFTNVLRPKI

-1104 LDRLTRQDKPD
+1104 LDRLTREDSPD

-1121 ALSAVLGA
+1121 ALSAVTGSA
-1129 PGQGDYIAAN
+1129 GQGDYIAAN

-1149 NKQGLRTLA
+1149 NKQGLRTLS

-1172 WQATEGQYAL
+1172 WQANQSQYAL

-1189 LLHQLLAYEGSQG
+1189 LLHKLFAYEGSQAV
-1202 IIVPP
+1202 IVPP
-1207 DLVIQDLSQSR
+1207 GFSLQDAFQSSKMGER
-1218 KEKEPTE
+1218 TE
-1225 TKAEQTATVVLSGR
+1225 TQANVQEQPATVILSGR
-1239 DDGNYSSMEI
+1239 DDGNYSPVEI

-1273 GGDSIDANKISNLIA
+1273 GGDSIDANKISNMVA
-1288 KKLGAK
+1288 KKLGTK
-1294 VSMEVIFSH
+1294 ISMEVIFSH
-1303 PTIAKYAAFIDNKNR
+1303 PTIEKYAAFIAKKSR
-1318 PSESRSIE
+1318 ESESRNAIE
-1326 TVEKQPYYPASAAQ
+1326 VVEKQLYYPASAAQ

-1357 LPCILFIENRV
+1357 LPSILFIENSIENKV
-1368 DAGQLAR
+1368 DVGQLAR
-1375 AFEKLI
+1375 AFDKLI
-1381 ARHESFRVSF
+1381 ARHESLRVSF
-1391 AMKEGRLVQMIAD
+1391 EMKDGQLVQLIAD
-1404 PVDFTLPEIAL
+1404 HVDFKLSEIAL
-1415 KKSELDAYAKKFS
+1415 KKSELDTYGRKFS
-1428 RSFDLAK
+1428 RPFDLAE
-1435 APLLRAELAT
+1435 APLLRAEVAT

-1472 ELNALYKNE
+1472 ELNAFYKNE
-1481 NLSELKIQYKD
+1481 NLPELKIQYKD
-1492 FARWQNAHFETE
+1492 FARWQNAHFESE

-1539 GAVLSFS
+1539 GAVLTFS
-1546 VEEDLLNKVRHFS
+1546 VDEDLLAKVRNFS

-1578 YKYSRQEDIIIA
+1578 HKYSRQEDIIIA

-1596 NAPEVSETI
+1596 NAPEVSETV

-1613 IRAFPKADKTP
+1613 IRAFPKDDKTP
-1624 TAFLAE
+1624 TEFLAE
-1630 VKELMVNAYA
+1630 VKDLMVNAYV

-1669 SYMNFEQPE
+1669 SYMNFKQPE
-1678 QDENGLQFR
+1678 QDESGLQFR
-1687 PYQGQVKDSSK
+1687 PYEGQVKASSK

-1719 SAILSAATMQ
+1719 SAVLSESTMQ
-1729 QFGARFLKT
+1729 QFGARFLKI
-1738 LDELVGEAAET
+1738 LGELVGEEAKI
-1749 IADIDVLMPE
+1749 IADIDVLTAE
-1759 ERERI
+1759 GREKI
-1764 LVYFNRTDAAY
+1764 LVDFNRTDAPY

-1784 FEAQAEKTPDAVAL
+1784 FEAQAEKTPDAMAL
-1798 VFGEKS
+1798 VFGGKS
-1804 LSYSELNSLAN
+1804 ISYSELNSLAN

-1821 QSLGVGPEVL
+1821 QGMGVGPEVL

-1836 TRSIEMIVG
+1836 QRSIEMIVG

-1879 LLTQSS
+1879 LLTQSR
-1885 LTGTLP
+1885 LTETLP
-1891 ATQAQVLCMDSAAE
+1891 STQAQVLCMDSAIG
-1905 SLLQLEQS
+1905 SLRQLNPS

-1921 ENLSY
+1921 DNLSY

-1941 IEHRN
+1941 INHLN
-1946 TAAFISWSKTVF
+1946 TAAFIAWSQTVF
-1958 SPEELAGVAATTSIC
+1958 SAEELAGVAATTSIC

-1983 PLAVGGRII
+1983 PLSVGGSII
-1992 LLENALRLP
+1992 LLENALQLP
-2001 ELPADA
+2001 DLPADA

-2022 VKLDLIPAS
+2022 VKLNLIPAS

-2042 KNDLVQRVYQSDTI
+2042 KNDLVQRVYRSDTI

-2092 NTQAFILDSNCR
+2092 NTQAFILDNNCR

-2130 MTDERFIANPFGE
+2130 MTAERFIDNPFGE
-2143 AGSRLYK
+2143 AGTRLYK
-2150 TGDLARFLA
+2150 TGDLARFLL

-2182 PEIEATLGKYPAIVE
+2182 PEIEATLGKYPAIAE
-2197 SAVLALESADRKE
+2197 SAVLALENSDRKE
-2210 KTLVAYIVAEQN
+2210 KTLVAYIVADNN
-2222 LDLAELRKFLNQWLP
+2222 LDLAELRKFLNKWLP
-2237 SHMAPSSFI
+2237 NHMVPSSFV

-2256 GKMDRRA
+2256 GKMDRCA
-2263 LEAIGGNSGVP
+2263 LEAMGGNSGAP
-2274 ETQAVMPQTELEG
+2274 ENHAVMPQTELEG
-2287 QIAQLWKKILRV
+2287 QIAGLWKKILQV
-2299 DKVGIHDNFFEV
+2299 EKVGIHDNFFEV

-2326 AVLGKRPPMVD
+2326 AVLGKRPPIAD

-2344 HAFAAHLT
+2344 HAFAAHLS
-2352 GGAKAPESA
+2352 GGTKAPEST
-2361 APAPAVSSA
+2361 APLTTSA
-2370 TKDIAVIGMAGRFP
+2370 TNDIAVIGMAGRFP

-2393 ANLRDG
+2393 KNVCGG
-2399 VESISFFSEDEL
+2399 VESISFFSEQEL
-2411 LAEGIAPELVNNP
+2411 LAEGIDPALLNNP
-2424 AYVKANGILDGI
+2424 AYVKANGILEGI
-2436 EFFDAGFFGFSP
+2436 EFFDAAFFGFSP

-2468 IEHGGYD
+2468 IEHAGYD
-2475 AERIN
+2475 TDRIN
-2480 RPVGVFAGAGM
+2480 RPVGVFAGAGI
-2491 NTYYT
+2491 NTYYM
-2496 DNLSSNRE
+2496 DNLAPHRE
-2504 LLQAVGDY
+2504 LLQSVGDY

-2562 CDIALAGGVSVKAN
+2562 CDMALAGGVSIKAN
-2576 QKRGYLYVDGMI
+2576 QKRGYLYEDGMI

-2599 AAAQGTVGGNG
+2599 AGARGTVGGNG
-2610 VGIVMLKKLDQAIAD
+2610 VGIVMLKKLDRAIAD
-2625 RDCIHAVI
+2625 KDCIHGVI
-2633 KGSAINNDGILKAG
+2633 KGSAINNDGVLKAG
-2647 YTAPSVEGQAEV
+2647 YTAPSVAGQAEV
-2659 ITRAMRGIA
+2659 IARAMRGID
-2668 PETITY
+2668 PETVSY
-2674 IETHGT
+2674 VETHGT
-2680 GTPMGDPIEIAALSQ
+2680 GTAMGDPIEIAALTQ
-2695 AYQAHTEKKQFCAI
+2695 AYQAHTRKKQFCAI

-2733 ALKHKALPPSL
+2733 ALKHKSLPPSL

-2764 KQAEWTSGET
+2764 KQAKWTSEGM

-2785 GGTNAHLVLEEAPEF
+2785 GGTNAHVVLEEAPEAPPA
-2800 VSDSHEQRPQ
+2800 SHEPRPQ
-2810 VLLLSARTEA
+2810 VLLLSARTES

-2830 EYFRQNP
+2830 EHFRQNP

-2842 DAAFTLNTGRKAFK
+2842 DAAFTLNTGRKVFK

-2866 DEAVKAL
+2866 DEAVKTL
-2873 TTANGLLSRKCE
+2873 MTANGLLNRKCE
-2885 NGGHPVVF
+2885 SDGHPVVF

-2904 MASRLYADEPIFRE
+2904 MASGLYAEEPIFRE
-2918 QVDRCA
+2918 QVDLCA
-2924 NILIP
+2924 NILTP

-2939 YPGNGATE
+2939 YPDNGATE
-2947 QYATKL
+2947 QKATGL

-2973 WMAWGIQPAA
+2973 WMAWGIQPVA

-3032 QQIQPYLSADISL
+3032 QQIQPYLSPDISL
-3045 AAVNAPSLCVV
+3045 AAVNAPALCVV

-3069 LALQDIQSIRLHTS
+3069 LAVQDIQSIRLHTS

-3099 DCLSKM
+3099 DCLKKM
-3105 ALKAPQKPYISNLS
+3105 ELKAPQKPYISNLS

-3125 EQAIDPNYW
+3125 GQATDPNYW
-3134 ARHLRSAVRF
+3134 AQHLRSAVRF
-3144 SDGLETLLKDPASV
+3144 TDGMETLLKDPESV

-3164 GRVLTTLVKRHSPA
+3164 GRVLTTLVKRHSPS

-3195 DDHQA
+3195 DDHQV
-3200 VLGALGKL
+3200 VLAALGKL
-3208 WLAEA
+3208 WLAGTS
-3213 AVDWFAVHE
+3213 VDWFAVHE
-3222 RMKPSR
+3222 PMQPSR

-3242 IAGKDAPAGNSP
+3242 IDGKEAQDGNSQ
-3254 VPQNKKEKLPDWFY
+3254 VPQNKREKLPDWFY
-3268 IPSWKISAPLNVWLE
+3268 LPSWKILAPLNIWLE
-3283 EESTP
+3283 EEQIP
-3288 EPANWLLF
+3288 EPASWLLF
-3296 VDDCGLGDWLA
+3296 VDDCGLGDSLA
-3307 EQLEGL
+3307 EQLERL
-3313 GQTVVTVKAGKEWN
+3313 GQAVVTVKTGKEW
-3327 RLSDNAYMLNPETAE
+3327 RQLSDNAYVLNPETAE
-3342 DYESLLNELSATQSL
+3342 DYETLLEALSVKQNL

-3363 LWSVNRL
+3363 LWSVNR
-3370 DSRGTEAE
+3370 GNNGGMEAE
-3378 ITSQA
+3378 ITAQA
-3383 QATGFYSLLFLAQ
+3383 QTMGFYSLLFLAQ
-3396 ALGKQ
+3396 ALGK

-3419 TGDEQ
+3419 TGEEL
-3424 LQPQKATLLGPV
+3424 LQPEKATLLGPV
-3436 QTIPQEY
+3436 RTIPQEY
-3443 ANIQCRNVDV
+3443 PNIQCRSVDV
-3453 ILPIA
+3453 ALPIE
-3458 NTESEQRLIGQ
+3458 NTESEQRLLEQ
-3469 LLAEILGKTNDRV
+3469 MLAEILSKTDDRA
-3482 IAYRGKQ
+3482 IAYRGKH

-3499 LEQAKTK
+3499 LEQAKAK
-3506 KRSLLKQQGTY
+3506 KRSLLKQQGNY
-3517 LVTGGLGG
+3517 LITGGLGG
-3525 IGLTLAEYLA
+3525 IGLTLAEYLGK
-3535 ENFSANLVLIGRSA
+3535 NFSANLILISRSA

-3555 WAGWLENHEADDE
+3555 WTEWLESHDAGDE

-3573 QALQA
+3573 QALQT
-3578 LENQGAKLWIAQADA
+3578 LENQGARLWIAQADA
-3593 ANLQQMQAVVAKANE
+3593 ANLQQMQDVVAKADE
-3608 RFGPING
+3608 RFGPIHG
-3615 VIHAAGLAGGG
+3615 VIHAAGLPGGG
-3626 VIQRKTPDIAAS
+3626 VIQRKTPEIAAS
-3638 VLTPKVDGSVVLH
+3638 ILAPKVDGSVVLH
-3651 TLFKDAKLDFLL
+3651 TLFKDAKLDFVL

-3689 YANYLRS
+3689 YANYLRA
-3696 QGIPAVSLNWDLWRE
+3696 QGMPAISLNWDLWRE

-3724 RERREQEMLLGIAPE
+3724 RERREQEMRIGITPE

-3745 RLVMESALT
+3745 RLVMECALT
-3754 RLVVSTQKLEP
+3754 RLVVSTQKLET
-3765 RMELATAAGLPE
+3765 RLEQAKAADFIV
-3777 PEPNT
+3777 PEPNK

-3795 SVPLVVPRSNIELAL
+3795 SSPLTLPRSNIELSLA
-3810 VNIWQKLLGIEPIG
+3810 NIWQKLLGIEPIG
-3824 TQDDFFEL
+3824 VLDDFFEL

-3872 MEQDDSSPW
+3872 MGQDDSLPW

-3902 GGHAIG
+3902 GGHAIC

-3933 QKPYATA
+3933 QEPYATA
-3940 EEMAAFY
+3940 EEMASFY

-3982 GDEVAFLALFDTQL
+3982 WDEVAFLALFDTQL
-3996 SDALTGDQVA
+3996 SDTLTGAQLT

-4018 SVMIPDLSL
+4018 SEMIPDLSL
-4027 EELRELDEEEQLHY
+4027 EELRALEEEEEQLHY
-4041 VMDKALRVGFFPP
+4041 VMDKALEVGFFPP
-4054 GTDFMVFKRLWE
+4054 GTDFMVFKRLWD
-4066 VLISNRRIIQ
+4066 VLITNRRIIQ
-4076 TYIPKVYEGKVSF
+4076 TYIPKNYEGKVSF
-4089 FQAAELGKG
+4089 FQATELGKG
-4098 LHVKTGEAWQQFVAQ
+4098 LYVKTSEAWKQFVGQ
-4113 ELDLHIIP
+4113 GLDLHIIP
-4121 GNHYNMVG
+4121 GNHYNMVS
-4129 SPQVEVLAEKLTQC
+4129 SPQVEVLAGKLTQC
-4143 MVSV
+4143 MKRISESSPNQRCKK

>member
-1 LEIRLN
+1 
-7 NYRKRIITNNQQIM
+7 M
-21 KKLLTIPKQANVNIK
+21 KKILTIPKQANVNIK

-51 LADYEDTENFWEDL
+51 LADYEDTENFWDDL

-71 IRAIPEQRKKDAD
+71 IRSIPEQRKKDAD
-84 DILRFMG
+84 EILRFMG
-91 QDPEQLSYREMA
+91 QDPEQLSYRELA

-168 GELAGQIYRDDSE
+168 AELAGEIYRDDSE

-238 TVKTAILPVALEKV
+238 SVKTAILPVALDKV

-338 LKFIEA
+338 LRFIEA

-363 FAKYTGDR
+363 FAKYTDDKY
-371 QFCAVGSVKTN
+371 FCAVGSVKTN

-417 GKIPFENSPVFPAD
+417 SKIPFENSPVFPAD

-460 LEEAPAPKQSDVS
+460 MEEAPAPKQTHVA

-478 RFEKKRCWLKVPAAP
+478 RFEKKRCWLKVPGAP

-506 PAQTSGQL
+506 PAQTPGQL
-514 IYEIGIDSGEDW
+514 IYEIGMDSGEDW
-526 LLNEHKAGGQKC
+526 LLNEHKAGGQTC
-538 LVGAAYFQLLSEIAK
+538 LVGVAYFQLLSEIAK
-553 KQGYQS
+553 KQGYKS
-559 PVEINNL
+559 PLEINDL
-566 FWENLLAISPEQ
+566 FWENLLVISPEQ

-584 RLVATLKASP
+584 RLVATLKASS
-594 DGHAVSILRKQPTGT
+594 DGHAVSVLRKQPTGS
-609 WTQYATAEI
+609 WMQYATAEI
-618 KNAPEQAPARL
+618 KTAPEQAPARL

-637 CETINR
+637 CETINLPD
-643 SGRGFNSGNQGLVE
+643 RGFNSGNQGLVE

-665 AKIWKNDNE
+665 EKIWKNDNE

-680 LKDEFKAD
+680 LKDEFKTD
-688 LNRFDFHPPLLDAAL
+688 LNRFEFHPPLLDAAL
-703 SSGLTEAGFLPMM
+703 SSGLTEPGFLPMM
-716 CDSAI
+716 CAGAK
-721 LYRPV
+721 LYRPIA
-726 GGEIYSYVT
+726 GEIYSYVT
-735 AKSESEEIQKY
+735 GKSESEEIQKY

-752 ADGQVCAEFRGLTFK
+752 ADGQISAEFHGLTFK

-777 AVWLPK
+777 AVWLPRP
-783 QQQHV
+783 QQHS
-788 QTAGEVCVLGH
+788 QTAGDVCVLGN
-799 FSPLQDRQTF
+799 FSPLQDIQAF
-809 AIPRTENECL
+809 DIPRSEDERL

-828 RIGRI
+828 RVGKI
-833 IYSPTLPDNDCASLA
+833 IYSPSLPDRDCASLE
-848 ELETSLELGV
+848 ELETRLDLGV
-858 TGLFRLVKSLI
+858 TNLFRLIKTLI

-884 NTFAVTNSEA
+884 NTYAVTNSEA
-894 RLNPAYAA
+894 HLNPENAA

-907 KVIPLEYDNIACK
+907 KVIQCEYDNIACK
-920 FLDLDDSATG
+920 FLDLDDATTG

-938 GFDGTARPAAYCN
+938 GFDSTTRPAAYRN
-951 GTRYEQD
+951 GIRYEQD
-958 FRAIQST
+958 FQAIHSSG
-965 ATAVAIKE
+965 TAVEIKE
-973 GGVYLITGGLGGMG
+973 QGVYLITGGLGGMG
-987 IAFAK
+987 IEFAK

-998 HVKLAL
+998 RVKLAL
-1004 IGRSGLPPRE
+1004 IGRTGLPPRE
-1014 EWAAVQDAKTVEKI
+1014 EWAEIQQGEGKVAEKI
-1028 NAILAIEASG
+1028 NAILAMEASG

-1045 ADVSAPPQI
+1045 ADVSNPEQI
-1054 EKAVNETREKL
+1054 EKAVNEAREKL
-1065 GNIDGVLHCAGI
+1065 GSIDGVLHCAGI
-1077 AGNGYLFRKEE
+1077 AGDGYLFRKEE

-1104 LDRLTRQDKPD
+1104 LDQLTRQDKPD

-1172 WQATEGQYAL
+1172 WQANQSQYAL

-1189 LLHQLLAYEGSQG
+1189 LLHELFSYEGNQAV
-1202 IIVPP
+1202 IVPP
-1207 DLVIQDLSQSR
+1207 GFVIQEAFQSPKIEER
-1218 KEKEPTE
+1218 VE
-1225 TKAEQTATVVLSGR
+1225 TRAVVQEQPATVILSGR
-1239 DDGNYSSMEI
+1239 DDGNYSPMEV

-1273 GGDSIDANKISNLIA
+1273 GGDSIDANKISNAIA
-1288 KKLGAK
+1288 KKLGTK
-1294 VSMEVIFSH
+1294 ISMEVIFSH
-1303 PTIAKYAAFIDNKNR
+1303 PTIEKYAAFIEKKNQVT
-1318 PSESRSIE
+1318 ESRNAIE
-1326 TVEKQPYYPASAAQ
+1326 VVEKQLYYPASAAQ

-1357 LPCILFIENRV
+1357 LPSILFIEDRV
-1368 DAGQLAR
+1368 DVGQLAR
-1375 AFEKLI
+1375 AFNKLI

-1391 AMKEGRLVQMIAD
+1391 EMKEGRLVQVIAD
-1404 PVDFTLPEIAL
+1404 QVDFKLSETAL
-1415 KKSELDAYAKKFS
+1415 KKSELDAYARKFS
-1428 RSFDLAK
+1428 RPFDLAK
-1435 APLLRAELAT
+1435 APLLRAEVAT

-1472 ELNALYKNE
+1472 ELNAFYKNE
-1481 NLSELKIQYKD
+1481 NLPELKIQYKD

-1531 RPPVITYE
+1531 RPPVMTYE
-1539 GAVLSFS
+1539 GAVLLFT
-1546 VEEDLLNKVRHFS
+1546 VEEDLLAKVRHFS

-1578 YKYSRQEDIIIA
+1578 HKYSRQEDIIIA

-1613 IRAFPKADKTP
+1613 IRAFPKADKAP

-1669 SYMNFEQPE
+1669 SYMNFKQPE
-1678 QDENGLQFR
+1678 QDESGLQFR

-1710 KIDFAIEYY
+1710 KIEFAIEYY
-1719 SAILSAATMQ
+1719 SAVLSEATMQ

-1738 LDELVGEAAET
+1738 LGELVGEDAQT
-1749 IADIDVLMPE
+1749 IADIDILTAE
-1759 ERERI
+1759 EREKI
-1764 LVYFNRTDAAY
+1764 LVDFNRTAAPY
-1775 PADQCVHEF
+1775 PAHQCVHEF

-1821 QSLGVGPEVL
+1821 QSMGVGPEVL

-1836 TRSIEMIVG
+1836 QRSIEMIVG

-1891 ATQAQVLCMDSAAE
+1891 STQAQVLCMDSAAE
-1905 SLLQLEQS
+1905 SLRQLDPS
-1913 NIQSGVKP
+1913 NIRSAVAP
-1921 ENLSY
+1921 ENLAY

-1941 IEHRN
+1941 INHRN
-1946 TAAFISWSKTVF
+1946 TAAFIAWSKTVF

-1983 PLAVGGRII
+1983 PLSVGGSII
-1992 LLENALRLP
+1992 LLENALQLP
-2001 ELPADA
+2001 DLPADA

-2042 KNDLVQRVYQSDTI
+2042 KNELVQRVYQSDTI

-2092 NTQAFILDSNCR
+2092 NTQAFILDNNCR

-2130 MTDERFIANPFGE
+2130 MTDERFIANPFGD

-2197 SAVLALESADRKE
+2197 SAVLALENSDRKE
-2210 KTLVAYIVAEQN
+2210 KSLVAYIVADNN
-2222 LDLAELRKFLNQWLP
+2222 LDLAELRKFLNKWLP
-2237 SHMAPSSFI
+2237 NHMVPSSFI

-2263 LEAIGGNSGVP
+2263 LEAMGGNSGAA
-2274 ETQAVMPQTELEG
+2274 ENQGVMPQTELEG
-2287 QIAQLWKKILRV
+2287 QIAQLWKKVLRV

-2344 HAFAAHLT
+2344 HAFAAHLS
-2352 GGAKAPESA
+2352 GGAKAPETA
-2361 APAPAVSSA
+2361 APASSVSST

-2384 GANDVDSFW
+2384 GASDVDSFW
-2393 ANLRDG
+2393 TNLRDG
-2399 VESISFFSEDEL
+2399 VESISFFSEQEL
-2411 LAEGIAPELVNNP
+2411 LAEGIDPALIKNP
-2424 AYVKANGILDGI
+2424 AYVKANGVLDGI
-2436 EFFDAGFFGFSP
+2436 EFFDAAFFGFSP

-2468 IEHGGYD
+2468 IEHAGYD
-2475 AERIN
+2475 ADRIN

-2496 DNLSSNRE
+2496 DNLSSHRE
-2504 LLQAVGDY
+2504 LLQSVGDY

-2562 CDIALAGGVSVKAN
+2562 CDIALAGGVSVKSN

-2599 AAAQGTVGGNG
+2599 ADARGTVGGNG
-2610 VGIVMLKKLDQAIAD
+2610 VGIVMLKKLDQAIANK
-2625 RDCIHAVI
+2625 DCIHAVI

-2668 PETITY
+2668 PETVSY
-2674 IETHGT
+2674 VETHGT
-2680 GTPMGDPIEIAALSQ
+2680 GTAMGDPIEIAALTQ
-2695 AYQAHTEKKQFCAI
+2695 AYQAHTRKKQFCAI

-2733 ALKHKALPPSL
+2733 ALKHKSLPPSL

-2764 KQAEWTSGET
+2764 RQAEWTSGGT

-2785 GGTNAHLVLEEAPEF
+2785 GGTNAHLVLEEAPEA
-2800 VSDSHEQRPQ
+2800 SPASHESRPQ
-2810 VLLLSARTEA
+2810 VLLLSARTES

-2830 EYFRQNP
+2830 EHFRQNP

-2866 DEAVKAL
+2866 DEAVKTL
-2873 TTANGLLSRKCE
+2873 STANGLLSRKCE
-2885 NGGHPVVF
+2885 SDGHPVVF

-2904 MASRLYADEPIFRE
+2904 MASGLYAHEPVFRE

-2924 NILIP
+2924 NILTP

-2939 YPGNGATE
+2939 YPDNGATE
-2947 QYATKL
+2947 QQATAL
-2953 EQTAVAQ
+2953 EQTAIAQ

-2973 WMAWGIQPAA
+2973 WMAWGIKPVA

-3019 LPAGA
+3019 LPAGS

-3045 AAVNAPSLCVV
+3045 AAVNAPALCVV

-3105 ALKAPQKPYISNLS
+3105 ELKAPQKPYISNLS

-3125 EQAIDPNYW
+3125 EQATDPNYW
-3134 ARHLRSAVRF
+3134 AQHLRSAVRF
-3144 SDGLETLLKDPASV
+3144 TDGMETLLKDPESV

-3164 GRVLTTLVKRHSPA
+3164 GRVLTTLVKRHSPS

-3200 VLGALGKL
+3200 VLSALGKL
-3208 WLAEA
+3208 WLAGT

-3228 IAMPTYPFERQRYW
+3228 ITMPTYPFEGQRYW
-3242 IAGKDAPAGNSP
+3242 IDGKDAPEGNSP
-3254 VPQNKKEKLPDWFY
+3254 VPQNRRDKLSDWFY
-3268 IPSWKISAPLNVWLE
+3268 LPSWKISAPLNLWLE
-3283 EESTP
+3283 QEQTP

-3296 VDDCGLGDWLA
+3296 ADDCGLGDSLD

-3313 GQTVVTVKAGKEWN
+3313 GQAVVTVKAGKEW
-3327 RLSDNAYMLNPETAE
+3327 RQLSDNAYVLNPETAE
-3342 DYESLLNELSATQSL
+3342 DYETLLEALKTKQNL

-3363 LWSVNRL
+3363 LWSVNRGNNE
-3370 DSRGTEAE
+3370 GTEAATTE
-3378 ITSQA
+3378 QA
-3383 QATGFYSLLFLAQ
+3383 QAMGFYSLLFLAQ

-3401 QQQSPLELIAVS
+3401 QQLPLELIAVS

-3419 TGDEQ
+3419 TGDEP
-3424 LQPQKATLLGPV
+3424 LQPEKATLQGPV

-3443 ANIQCRNVDV
+3443 ANIQCRSVDV
-3453 ILPIA
+3453 ALPAA
-3458 NTESEQRLIGQ
+3458 NAESEQRLIEQ
-3469 LLAEILGKTNDRV
+3469 LLAEVLSKTDDRT
-3482 IAYRGKQ
+3482 IAYRGRH

-3517 LVTGGLGG
+3517 LITGGLGG

-3535 ENFSANLVLIGRSA
+3535 ENFSANLILISRSA

-3555 WAGWLENHEADDE
+3555 WTGWLESHDADDE

-3578 LENQGAKLWIAQADA
+3578 LENQGARLWIAQADA
-3593 ANLQQMQAVVAKANE
+3593 ANLQQMQDVVAKANE
-3608 RFGPING
+3608 RFGLIHG

-3626 VIQRKTPDIAAS
+3626 VIQRKTPEIAAS

-3689 YANYLRS
+3689 YALYLRS
-3696 QGIPAVSLNWDLWRE
+3696 QGIPAISLNWDLWRE

-3724 RERREQEMLLGIAPE
+3724 RERREQEMLLGISPE

-3765 RMELATAAGLPE
+3765 RLERSTAAGFPE
-3777 PEPNT
+3777 PEPKK

-3795 SVPLVVPRSNIELAL
+3795 SSPLILPRSNIELAL

-3844 KIKEKLNKELSTAS
+3844 KLKEKLNKEISTAS

-3872 MEQDDSSPW
+3872 MEQDDSLPW

-3902 GGHAIG
+3902 GGHAIC

-3920 PFYGLQACGLEEG
+3920 PFYGLQAWGLEEG
-3933 QKPYATA
+3933 QEAPYATA

-3947 LKTIKE
+3947 LKTIKA

-3958 PYRLAGW
+3958 PYWLAGW

-3996 SDALTGDQVA
+3996 SDTLTGAQLA

-4027 EELRELDEEEQLHY
+4027 ETLRELEEEAQLHY
-4041 VMDKALRVGFFPP
+4041 VMDKALQVGFFPP
-4054 GTDFMVFKRLWE
+4054 GTDFMVFKRLWD
-4066 VLISNRRIIQ
+4066 VLITNRHIIQ
-4076 TYIPKVYEGKVSF
+4076 TYIPKNYAGKVSF

-4098 LHVKTGEAWQQFVAQ
+4098 LHVVASEAWQQFAGQ

-4121 GNHYNMVG
+4121 GNHYNMVS

-4143 MVSV
+4143 MERINASNSSQGCEQ

>member
-1 LEIRLN
+1 
-7 NYRKRIITNNQQIM
+7 M
-21 KKLLTIPKQANVNIK
+21 KKILTISKQANVNIK

-45 IGVSLK
+45 IGISVK
-51 LADYEDTENFWEDL
+51 LADYENTENFWDDL
-65 VSAKDR
+65 IAAKDR
-71 IRAIPEQRKKDAD
+71 IRSIPEQRKKDAD
-84 DILRFMG
+84 EILRFMG
-91 QDPEQLSYREMA
+91 QDPEQLRYREIA

-159 MGMSSAHEY
+159 MGMSSAQEY
-168 GELAGQIYRDDSE
+168 GELAGQIYPDDSE

-238 TVKTAILPVALEKV
+238 TVKTAILPVAQEKV

-265 DSSDG
+265 DASDG

-283 PLNQALKDEDSIY
+283 PLNQALKDDDAIY

-323 LIDQAWKDAG
+323 LIDTAWKDAG
-333 IDPRN
+333 IDPRSI
-338 LKFIEA
+338 KFIEA

-363 FAKYTGDR
+363 FAKYTGDKH
-371 QFCAVGSVKTN
+371 FCAVGSVKTN

-397 AALSLQKKKIPPL
+397 AALCLQKKKIPPL

-431 RLIDLSDAEQPLLCG
+431 RLIDLSGAEQPLRCG

-460 LEEAPAPKQSDVS
+460 MEESPAPKQPHVA

-493 YATNRDAV
+493 YVTNRDAV
-501 FIKQA
+501 FIKQTLA
-506 PAQTSGQL
+506 ETPGQL
-514 IYEIGIDSGEDW
+514 IYQIGLDRGENW
-526 LLNEHKAGGQKC
+526 LLNEHKAGGQTC
-538 LVGAAYFQLLSEIAK
+538 LVGTAYFQLLSEIAK
-553 KQGYQS
+553 KQGYES
-559 PVEINNL
+559 PVAVHAL
-566 FWENLLAISPEQ
+566 FWENLLAISPEEIQ
-578 IRTSPD
+578 TSPD
-584 RLVATLKASP
+584 KLIASLEASP
-594 DGHAVSILRKQPTGT
+594 DGYAVSILRKQATDT
-609 WTQYATAEI
+609 WMQYATAEI
-618 KNAPEQAPARL
+618 KTAPGLAPARL

-637 CETINR
+637 CVAIELPEKEFGN
-643 SGRGFNSGNQGLVE
+643 GNQGLVE
-657 VGRRWDCL
+657 VGKRWDCL
-665 AKIWKNDNE
+665 EKIWKNDAE

-680 LKDEFKAD
+680 LKDEFKTD
-688 LNRFDFHPPLLDAAL
+688 LNRFEFHPPLLDAAL
-703 SSGLTEAGFLPMM
+703 SSGLSASSFLPMM
-716 CDSAI
+716 CVAAT

-735 AKSESEEIQKY
+735 GKSESEEIQKY

-752 ADGQVCAEFRGLTFK
+752 ASGQISAEFRGLTFK
-767 RVQHQCGLFS
+767 RVQHGCELLS
-777 AVWLPK
+777 PVWLPK
-783 QQQHV
+783 AQQYP
-788 QTAGEVCVLGH
+788 QTPGAACVLGH
-799 FSPLQDRQTF
+799 FSPLQNIQTF
-809 AIPRTENECL
+809 AMPRSEDERL
-819 ALIENLEKH
+819 ALIETLEKH
-828 RIGRI
+828 QFGKI
-833 IYSPTLPDNDCASLA
+833 IYSPSLPDSDCASLE
-848 ELETSLELGV
+848 ELDTRLDQGV
-858 TGLFRLVKSLI
+858 TNLFRLVKTLI
-869 KHDGTRPLEILVIGK
+869 KHDGTRPLEILAIGK

-894 RLNPAYAA
+894 NLNPEYAA

-907 KVIPLEYDNIACK
+907 KVISLEYDNIVCK

-938 GFDGTARPAAYCN
+938 GFDSPARSAAYRN
-951 GTRYEQD
+951 GIRYEQD
-958 FRAIQST
+958 FQAIQSSG
-965 ATAVAIKE
+965 TAVAIKE

-987 IAFAK
+987 IELAK
-992 DLAAQK
+992 DLAAQNR
-998 HVKLAL
+998 VKLAL
-1004 IGRSGLPPRE
+1004 IGRAGLPPRE
-1014 EWAAVQDAKTVEKI
+1014 DWAALHDAKTAEKI
-1028 NAILAIEASG
+1028 NAILAMEASG
-1038 SEVLVIA
+1038 STVLVIA
-1045 ADVSAPPQI
+1045 ADVSNPEQI
-1054 EKAVNETREKL
+1054 EKALNETREKL
-1065 GNIDGVLHCAGI
+1065 GNIDGVIHCAGI
-1077 AGNGYLFRKEE
+1077 AGDGYLFKKEE
-1088 ATFAGVLRPKI
+1088 VTFTGVLRPKI

-1104 LDRLTRQDKPD
+1104 LDRLTREDKPD

-1121 ALSAVLGA
+1121 ALSALTVA

-1149 NKQGLRTLA
+1149 NRLGLRTLS

-1172 WQATEGQYAL
+1172 WQVSQDQYAL
-1182 TTKEAID
+1182 TNKEAID
-1189 LLHQLLAYEGSQG
+1189 LLHQLLAYEGSQTA
-1202 IIVPP
+1202 IVPP
-1207 DLVIQDLSQSR
+1207 GFSIQQAFPSQ
-1218 KEKEPTE
+1218 KERTE
-1225 TKAEQTATVVLSGR
+1225 TKADALEQPATIVLSGR
-1239 DDGNYSSMEI
+1239 ADGSYSAIEI

-1261 DEINVLDDYYSL
+1261 DEIDVLDDYYSL
-1273 GGDSIDANKISNLIA
+1273 GGDSIDANKISNAVA
-1288 KKLGAK
+1288 KKLGVK
-1294 VSMEVIFSH
+1294 VSMEVVFSH
-1303 PTIAKYAAFIDNKNR
+1303 PTIEKYAAFIESKNR
-1318 PSESRSIE
+1318 PSVSGSIE
-1326 TVEKQPYYPASAAQ
+1326 NVAAIKQEKLPYYPASAAQ

-1357 LPCILFIENRV
+1357 LPCIFFIENKV
-1368 DAGQLAR
+1368 DVKQLAR

-1391 AMKEGRLVQMIAD
+1391 AMKDGQLVQVIAD
-1404 PVDFTLPEIAL
+1404 QIDFTLSETAL
-1415 KKSELDAYAKKFS
+1415 RKSELDDYAKKFS
-1428 RSFDLAK
+1428 RPFDLAE
-1435 APLLRAELAT
+1435 APLFRVELAT
-1445 LDTGEQ
+1445 LDSGEQ
-1451 VLLFDVHHIVADAFS
+1451 VLLFDIHHIVADAFS
-1466 LQIIFQ
+1466 LQIIFR

-1481 NLSELKIQYKD
+1481 SLPELKIQYKD
-1492 FARWQNAHFETE
+1492 FARWQNAHFESK
-1504 AFKVHQDYWLKQFEQ
+1504 AFEVHRDYWLKQFEQ
-1519 DIPVLDFPYDFQ
+1519 DAPVLDFPYDYQ

-1539 GAVLSFS
+1539 GAVLSFA
-1546 VEEDLLNKVRHFS
+1546 VDENLLAKVRHFS

-1578 YKYSRQEDIIIA
+1578 HKYSRQEDIVIA

-1596 NAPEVSETI
+1596 DVPEVSETI

-1613 IRAFPKADKTP
+1613 IRAFPKDDKSP
-1624 TAFLAE
+1624 AAFLAE
-1630 VKELMVNAYA
+1630 VKELMVKAYA
-1640 HQEYPFDQLVQ
+1640 HREYPFDRLIQ

-1657 DMSRDPLTGITF
+1657 DMSRDPLTGIAF
-1669 SYMNFEQPE
+1669 SYMNFKQPE
-1678 QDENGLQFR
+1678 QDASGLQFR
-1687 PYQGQVKDSSK
+1687 PYEGQVKDSSK

-1710 KIDFAIEYY
+1710 KIVFAIEYY
-1719 SAILSAATMQ
+1719 AAVFSASSMER
-1729 QFGARFLKT
+1729 FGTRFLKT
-1738 LDELVGEAAET
+1738 LAELVGETAET
-1749 IADIDVLMPE
+1749 IADIDVLLPE
-1759 ERERI
+1759 ERKRI
-1764 LVYFNRTDAAY
+1764 LVDFNRTGAAY
-1775 PADQCVHEF
+1775 PADRCVHEF
-1784 FEAQAEKTPDAVAL
+1784 FEAQAEKTPDAAAL
-1798 VFGEKS
+1798 VFGPKS
-1804 LSYSELNSLAN
+1804 ISYRELNSLAN
-1815 QTARHL
+1815 QTARQL
-1821 QSLGVGPEVL
+1821 VDMGVGPETL

-1836 TRSIEMIVG
+1836 QRSVEMIVG

-1885 LTGTLP
+1885 RLETLP
-1891 ATQAQVLCMDSAAE
+1891 NTQAQVLCMDGAAE
-1905 SLLQLEQS
+1905 SLWQLDSS
-1913 NIQSGVKP
+1913 NIPSGVKP
-1921 ENLSY
+1921 DNLAY

-1946 TAAFISWSKTVF
+1946 TAAFIAWAQTVF
-1958 SPEELAGVAATTSIC
+1958 SPDELAGVAATTSIC

-1983 PLAVGGRII
+1983 PLSVGGRII
-1992 LLENALRLP
+1992 LLESALQLP
-2001 ELPADA
+2001 DLPTDA

-2042 KNDLVQRVYQSDTI
+2042 KNDLVQRVYRSDSI

-2079 GDTEAPLIGRPID
+2079 GDTEAPPIGRPID
-2092 NTQAFILDSNCR
+2092 NTQAFILDNNRR

-2130 MTDERFIANPFGE
+2130 MTAERFIDHPFGE
-2143 AGSRLYK
+2143 AGTRLYK
-2150 TGDLARFLA
+2150 TGDLARFLL

-2182 PEIEATLGKYPAIVE
+2182 PEIEATLAKYPAIAE
-2197 SAVLALESADRKE
+2197 SAVLALENADRKE
-2210 KTLVAYIVAEQN
+2210 KTLVAYIIADHG
-2222 LDLAELRKFLNQWLP
+2222 LDTAELRKFLNKWLP
-2237 SHMAPSSFI
+2237 SHMIPAAFVR
-2246 LLDAMPLTPN
+2246 LDEMPLTPN
-2256 GKMDRRA
+2256 GKTDRRA
-2263 LEAIGGNSGVP
+2263 LEAIGGNSGAP
-2274 ETQAVMPQTELEG
+2274 ENHAAAPQTELEAR
-2287 QIAQLWKKILRV
+2287 IAKLWRNILQL

-2326 AVLGKRPPMVD
+2326 TVLGKRPPIAD

-2352 GGAKAPESA
+2352 GGTKVAD
-2361 APAPAVSSA
+2361 SSA
-2370 TKDIAVIGMAGRFP
+2370 QSPSAGSGTSDIAVIGMAGRFP
-2384 GANDVDSFW
+2384 GAGDVDSFW
-2393 ANLRDG
+2393 RNLCGG
-2399 VESISFFSEDEL
+2399 VESISFFSEQEL
-2411 LAEGIAPELVNNP
+2411 LAEGVDPALLNNP
-2424 AYVKANGILDGI
+2424 AYVRANGVLDGI
-2436 EFFDAGFFGFSP
+2436 ECFDAAFFGFSP

-2455 PQQRLFMECAAAA
+2455 PQQRLFMECASAA
-2468 IEHGGYD
+2468 IEHAGYD
-2475 AERIN
+2475 ADRIN
-2480 RPVGVFAGAGM
+2480 GPVGVFAGAGI
-2491 NTYYT
+2491 NTYYM
-2496 DNLSSNRE
+2496 DNLAPHRE
-2504 LLQAVGDY
+2504 LLQSVGDY

-2562 CDIALAGGVSVKAN
+2562 CDMALAGGVSVKAN
-2576 QKRGYLYVDGMI
+2576 QKRGYLYEDGMI

-2599 AAAQGTVGGNG
+2599 AGARGTVGGNG
-2610 VGIVMLKKLDQAIAD
+2610 VGIVMLKKLDRAVAD
-2625 RDCIHAVI
+2625 KDCIHAVI
-2633 KGSAINNDGILKAG
+2633 KGSAINNDGVLKAG
-2647 YTAPSVEGQAEV
+2647 YTAPSVAGQAEV
-2659 ITRAMRGIA
+2659 IARAMRGIDA
-2668 PETITY
+2668 ETITY

-2680 GTPMGDPIEIAALSQ
+2680 GTAMGDPVEIAALTQ

-2757 SPFYVNS
+2757 GPFYVNNR
-2764 KQAEWTSGET
+2764 QTEWTSEGT

-2785 GGTNAHLVLEEAPEF
+2785 GGTNAHVVLEEAPEAAPPL
-2800 VSDSHEQRPQ
+2800 HTPRRQ
-2810 VLLLSARTEA
+2810 VLLLSARTES

-2830 EYFRQNP
+2830 EHFRQNP
-2837 GIDLA
+2837 DINLA
-2842 DAAFTLNTGRKAFK
+2842 DAAFTLNTGRKVFK

-2866 DEAVKAL
+2866 DDALKTL
-2873 TTANGLLSRKCE
+2873 TTANGLSTRKC
-2885 NGGHPVVF
+2885 GHDGRPVVF

-2904 MASRLYADEPIFRE
+2904 MASGLYAEEPVFRE
-2918 QVDRCA
+2918 QLDLCA
-2924 NILIP
+2924 NILKP

-2939 YPGNGATE
+2939 YPGNGSSE
-2947 QYATKL
+2947 QQAMTL
-2953 EQTAVAQ
+2953 EQTAIAQ
-2960 PALFVIEYALSQL
+2960 PALFAIEYALSQL
-2973 WMAWGIQPAA
+2973 WMAWGIKPAA

-3032 QQIQPYLSADISL
+3032 QDIQPYLSPDISL

-3056 SGPTEAIEALENR
+3056 SGPNEAIEALENR
-3069 LALQDIQSIRLHTS
+3069 LTAQDIQSIRLHTS

-3092 PILPAFV
+3092 PILPTFV
-3099 DCLSKM
+3099 DCLKKM
-3105 ALKAPQKPYISNLS
+3105 ELKAPQKPYLSNLS

-3125 EQAIDPNYW
+3125 EQMTDPNYW
-3134 ARHLRSAVRF
+3134 ARHLHSSVRF
-3144 SDGLETLLKDPASV
+3144 SAGLEILLLDPESV

-3178 TGEPETV
+3178 SGEPEAV
-3185 SSLPSPKDPV
+3185 SSLPAPKDPV
-3195 DDHQA
+3195 GDHQTM
-3200 VLGALGKL
+3200 LTALGKL
-3208 WLAEA
+3208 WLAGA
-3213 AVDWFAVHE
+3213 SVDWFAVHE
-3222 RMKPSR
+3222 PTRPSR
-3228 IAMPTYPFERQRYW
+3228 IALPTYPFERQRYW
-3242 IAGKDAPAGNSP
+3242 IDGKDAPVGNSP
-3254 VPQNKKEKLPDWFY
+3254 IRRNSKEKLADWFY
-3268 IPSWKISAPLNVWLE
+3268 LPSWKISAPLNLWLE
-3283 EESTP
+3283 QEQTP
-3288 EPANWLLF
+3288 EPADWLLF
-3296 VDDCGLGDWLA
+3296 VDDYGLGDSLA
-3307 EQLEGL
+3307 EQLEEL
-3313 GQTVVTVKAGKEWN
+3313 GQTVVTVKAGKEWSQ
-3327 RLSDNAYMLNPETAE
+3327 LSSNAYALNPETVE
-3342 DYESLLNELSATQSL
+3342 DYEILLNELSARQNL
-3357 PQTIVH
+3357 PRTIVH

-3378 ITSQA
+3378 IAAQA

-3396 ALGKQ
+3396 ALGKLP
-3401 QQQSPLELIAVS
+3401 QQSPLKLIAVS

-3419 TGDEQ
+3419 TGEEQ
-3424 LQPQKATLLGPV
+3424 LQPEKATLLGPV

-3443 ANIQCRNVDV
+3443 ANIQCRSVDV
-3453 ILPIA
+3453 VLPAA
-3458 NTESEQRLIGQ
+3458 NNEPGQRPIGQ
-3469 LLAEILGKTNDRV
+3469 LLTEILSTTDDRV
-3482 IAYRGKQ
+3482 VAYRGKQ
-3489 RWLPSYEPVH
+3489 RWLPSYEPVR
-3499 LEQAKTK
+3499 LEHAKTK
-3506 KRSLLKQQGTY
+3506 KRSLLKENGTY
-3517 LVTGGLGG
+3517 LITGGLGG
-3525 IGLTLAEYLA
+3525 IGLALAEYLA
-3535 ENFSANLVLIGRSA
+3535 ENFSANLILIGRSA
-3549 FPEPKD
+3549 FPQQED
-3555 WAGWLENHEADDE
+3555 WVEWLDSHVADDE

-3573 QALQA
+3573 QVLQA
-3578 LENQGAKLWIAQADA
+3578 LENRGSRIWIAQADA

-3608 RFGPING
+3608 RFGPIHG

-3626 VIQRKTPDIAAS
+3626 VIQRKTPEIAAS
-3638 VLTPKVDGSVVLH
+3638 ILAPKVDGSVVLH
-3651 TLFKDAKLDFLL
+3651 TLFKDAKLDFVL

-3689 YANYLRS
+3689 YANYLRAH
-3696 QGIPAVSLNWDLWRE
+3696 GMPAIGLNWDLWRE

-3724 RERREQEMLLGIAPE
+3724 RERREQEMQMGITPE

-3745 RLVMESALT
+3745 RLVMESALA
-3754 RLVVSTQKLEP
+3754 RLVVSTQKLDLRLE
-3765 RMELATAAGLPE
+3765 RSTAAGLPE
-3777 PEPNT
+3777 PEPKA

-3788 MHSRPEL
+3788 THSRPEL
-3795 SVPLVVPRSNIELAL
+3795 STPLVLPRSNIELAL

-3872 MEQDDSSPW
+3872 MEQGDSLPW
-3881 SPLVDIQPEGSKPP
+3881 SPLVDIQSEGSKPP

-3902 GGHAIG
+3902 GGHAIC

-3920 PFYGLQACGLEEG
+3920 PFYGLQAWGLEEG
-3933 QKPYATA
+3933 QQPYATA

-3947 LKTIKE
+3947 RRAIKE
-3953 HFPHG
+3953 RFPSG

-3977 QFRAQ
+3977 QFKAQ
-3982 GDEVAFLALFDTQL
+3982 GDGVALLALFDTQL
-3996 SDALTGDQVA
+3996 SDTLTGDQVA

-4018 SVMIPDLSL
+4018 SEMIPDLSL
-4027 EELRELDEEEQLHY
+4027 PELRKLDDEEAQLHY
-4041 VMDKALRVGFFPP
+4041 VMDKALEVGFFPP
-4054 GTDFMVFKRLWE
+4054 GTDFMVFKRLWD
-4066 VLISNRRIIQ
+4066 VLITNRRIIQ
-4076 TYIPKVYEGKVSF
+4076 TYMPKLYEGKVSF

-4098 LHVKTGEAWQQFVAQ
+4098 LHVKTGDAWKPFVGQQ
-4113 ELDLHIIP
+4113 LDLHIVP
-4121 GNHYNMVG
+4121 GTHYNMVT
-4129 SPQVEVLAEKLTQC
+4129 SPQVEVLAEKLNYC
-4143 MVSV
+4143 MKLIQA